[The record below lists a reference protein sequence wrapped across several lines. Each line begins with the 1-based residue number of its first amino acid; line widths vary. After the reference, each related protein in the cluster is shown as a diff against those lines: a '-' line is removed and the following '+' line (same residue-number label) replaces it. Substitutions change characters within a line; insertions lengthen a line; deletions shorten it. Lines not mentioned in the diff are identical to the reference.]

1 MKLTDKETYLA
12 SVEYGKYKATLKFWK
27 ILLLGFMGGAF
38 VALGYIGAFAMKNL
52 GDGPMPKF
60 LGAAIFPTGIMM
72 CVFLGGSL
80 FTSDSLSMLPVVE
93 KQIKPL
99 TAAKGL
105 ALVWIGNLVGG
116 MFVAGIATLAGFFY
130 KDATHGKLHILQH
143 YIDGKQDND
152 WYKIFFSGI
161 ITNMLVAGS
170 VWMSLSTKSAGAKVV
185 LLWFPI
191 TLFAAAGFEHIVA
204 NFFIFFSGLFNDG
217 LTWTDSAGE
226 HILHIDGW
234 KFLYNNLLPTT
245 VGNWIGGAVIIALPY
260 YFMNRSK

>member
-1 MKLTDKETYLA
+1 MKLTEKETYLA

-38 VALGYIGAFAMKNL
+38 VALGYLGAFAMKSF
-52 GDGPMPKF
+52 GDAPISKF
-60 LGAAIFPTGIMM
+60 LGAAIFPTGIIM

-80 FTSDSLSMLPVVE
+80 FTSDSLSILPVVE

-116 MFVAGIATLAGFFY
+116 MFIAGIATLSGFF
-130 KDATHGKLHILQH
+130 KTETQEKLHILQH
-143 YIDGKQDND
+143 YIDGKQDKE
-152 WYKIFFSGI
+152 WYKIFFSGVL
-161 ITNMLVAGS
+161 TNMLVAGS

-217 LTWTDSAGE
+217 QTWKEGAVVHT
-226 HILHIDGW
+226 LHIDGW
-234 KFLYNNLLPTT
+234 KFFYNNLLPTT
-245 VGNWIGGAVIIALPY
+245 VGNWVGGAVIIALPY